1 MIAQGMATLLR
12 RDKVIGMPI
21 SAVTRRAVSSA
32 LASSAAA
39 SRSMADAR
47 SAPPRSGHTPE
58 SKACLAAATA
68 TSTSRETIDGTAP
81 ATSSVGGLTIV
92 ITSLDPEP
100 TRRPPAY
107 EPRYSSTAGP
117 FPENSGQLRPEFTM
131 KVHVNLVA
139 RRIICQISAGRA
151 HNRPPPCDLSQQ
163 VNKRSQVQF
172 VVSDKV
178 GNACKK
184 YDRAMAIPDW
194 PAGQDATAK
203 ASSRLDRENAALREL
218 VTVYRYL
225 SGLALQDADLAGV
238 VQLISDRMTATVAVV
253 TQLMDVL
260 TAAAPGVT
268 GDKAAAAVREHVVH
282 PRLGQVLRAS
292 RLSQRALRLPNV
304 GGTPAIIVAPIMVG
318 DEVPSYLITIDPAD
332 NLFGEDMSL
341 LVTEHAATICG
352 VILGRERVVAAAARR
367 VRDDL
372 VEGLLLGRGRDHADT
387 GRWAAHLGYD
397 PARDHNVMAVAFD
410 LPAPPAAS
418 PADLTAQRQRIWES
432 IEHFVA
438 TRAPDAIVSARE
450 SEVVIVAA
458 APDEPGPAALDA
470 RRLAH
475 ACLARLAELFPAAK
489 VVIGIGGP
497 CRDPREVARSYAQA
511 QRTTA
516 TLRRLGRQGT
526 VSAFADLGELRSF
539 AADVLGK
546 LAVHEQEHK
555 SEYLTT
561 LACYFRENNSP
572 QRASRILHV
581 HPNTVAYRVK
591 RIEEITGLRLDNYTD
606 RLIAQVALEILDA
619 LGEEP

>member
-1 MIAQGMATLLR
+1 MALPEWSPVLSPT
-12 RDKVIGMPI
+12 G
-21 SAVTRRAVSSA
+21 
-32 LASSAAA
+32 
-39 SRSMADAR
+39 
-47 SAPPRSGHTPE
+47 SAPGPDTGDQ
-58 SKACLAAATA
+58 AA
-68 TSTSRETIDGTAP
+68 G
-81 ATSSVGGLTIV
+81 
-92 ITSLDPEP
+92 
-100 TRRPPAY
+100 
-107 EPRYSSTAGP
+107 
-117 FPENSGQLRPEFTM
+117 
-131 KVHVNLVA
+131 A
-139 RRIICQISAGRA
+139 RL
-151 HNRPPPCDLSQQ
+151 H
-163 VNKRSQVQF
+163 
-172 VVSDKV
+172 
-178 GNACKK
+178 
-184 YDRAMAIPDW
+184 
-194 PAGQDATAK
+194 
-203 ASSRLDRENAALREL
+203 RENAALREL

-268 GDKAAAAVREHVVH
+268 ADKAVAAVREHVVH

-332 NLFGEDMSL
+332 NIFGEDMSL

-372 VEGLLLGRGRDHADT
+372 VEGLLLGRGRDQADT
-387 GRWAAHLGYD
+387 SRWAAHLGYD
-397 PARDHNVMAVAFD
+397 PARDHNVLAVAFD
-410 LPAPPAAS
+410 LPATANAANPANPGTAGNAANAGTAANAS
-418 PADLTAQRQRIWES
+418 PSAADAAAQRQRIWES

-450 SEVVIVAA
+450 SEVVIVTV
-458 APDEPGPAALDA
+458 APDEPGPAAMDA

-475 ACLARLAELFPAAK
+475 ACLARLAELFPSAR
-489 VVIGIGGP
+489 VVIGIGGT

-511 QRTTA
+511 QRTTQ
-516 TLRRLGRQGT
+516 TLKRLGRAGT
-526 VSAFADLGELRSF
+526 VSAFGDLGILRLLLQVPDLAELRSF

-546 LAVHEQEHK
+546 LSMHEQEHK

-606 RLIAQVALEILDA
+606 RLIAQVALEILEA

>member
-1 MIAQGMATLLR
+1 MALPDWSPVLS
-12 RDKVIGMPI
+12 P
-21 SAVTRRAVSSA
+21 
-32 LASSAAA
+32 
-39 SRSMADAR
+39 
-47 SAPPRSGHTPE
+47 
-58 SKACLAAATA
+58 
-68 TSTSRETIDGTAP
+68 
-81 ATSSVGGLTIV
+81 
-92 ITSLDPEP
+92 
-100 TRRPPAY
+100 
-107 EPRYSSTAGP
+107 
-117 FPENSGQLRPEFTM
+117 SGQSPET
-131 KVHVNLVA
+131 N
-139 RRIICQISAGRA
+139 
-151 HNRPPPCDLSQQ
+151 ND
-163 VNKRSQVQF
+163 
-172 VVSDKV
+172 
-178 GNACKK
+178 
-184 YDRAMAIPDW
+184 
-194 PAGQDATAK
+194 
-203 ASSRLDRENAALREL
+203 RLDRENAALREL

-260 TAAAPGVT
+260 TAAAPGMSA
-268 GDKAAAAVREHVVH
+268 DKAAVAVREHVVH

-292 RLSQRALRLPNV
+292 RLSQRPLRLPNV
-304 GGTPAIIVAPIMVG
+304 GGTPAIIVAPILVG

-387 GRWAAHLGYD
+387 SRWAAHLGYD

-410 LPAPPAAS
+410 LPAPPAAT

-458 APDEPGPAALDA
+458 APDEPGPAAMDA

-475 ACLARLAELFPAAK
+475 ACLARLAELFPAAR

-511 QRTTA
+511 QRTTQ

-526 VSAFADLGELRSF
+526 VSAFGDLGILRLLLQVPDLSELRSF

-619 LGEEP
+619 LGDEP

>member
-1 MIAQGMATLLR
+1 MALPDWSPVLSPTGSPPAR
-12 RDKVIGMPI
+12 
-21 SAVTRRAVSSA
+21 
-32 LASSAAA
+32 
-39 SRSMADAR
+39 DAR
-47 SAPPRSGHTPE
+47 DAND
-58 SKACLAAATA
+58 ATDA
-68 TSTSRETIDGTAP
+68 TD
-81 ATSSVGGLTIV
+81 AT
-92 ITSLDPEP
+92 D
-100 TRRPPAY
+100 A
-107 EPRYSSTAGP
+107 
-117 FPENSGQLRPEFTM
+117 
-131 KVHVNLVA
+131 
-139 RRIICQISAGRA
+139 
-151 HNRPPPCDLSQQ
+151 
-163 VNKRSQVQF
+163 
-172 VVSDKV
+172 
-178 GNACKK
+178 
-184 YDRAMAIPDW
+184 
-194 PAGQDATAK
+194 QDATDAG
-203 ASSRLDRENAALREL
+203 SRLDRENAALREL

-238 VQLISDRMTATVAVV
+238 VQLISNRMTATVAVV

-260 TAAAPGVT
+260 TAAAPGVSA
-268 GDKAAAAVREHVVH
+268 DKAAAAVREHVIH

-304 GGTPAIIVAPIMVG
+304 GGIPAVIVAPILVG

-332 NLFGEDMSL
+332 NIFGEDMSL

-372 VEGLLLGRGRDHADT
+372 VEGLLLGRGRDQSDT
-387 GRWAAHLGYD
+387 SRWAAHLGYD
-397 PARDHNVMAVAFD
+397 PARDHNVMAISFV
-410 LPAPPAAS
+410 LPRPPTPPGLPTPPADHTDA
-418 PADLTAQRQRIWES
+418 AAQRQRIWES
-432 IEHFVA
+432 VEHFVA

-450 SEVVIVAA
+450 SEVVIVTV
-458 APDEPGPAALDA
+458 APDERGPAALDA

-475 ACLARLAELFPAAK
+475 ACLARLAELFPAAR
-489 VVIGIGGP
+489 VVIGIGGV

-511 QRTTA
+511 QRTTQ
-516 TLRRLGRQGT
+516 TLRRLGRAGT
-526 VSAFADLGELRSF
+526 VSAFSDLGILRLLLQVPDLAELRSF

>member
-1 MIAQGMATLLR
+1 MALPDWSPVLS
-12 RDKVIGMPI
+12 P
-21 SAVTRRAVSSA
+21 
-32 LASSAAA
+32 
-39 SRSMADAR
+39 
-47 SAPPRSGHTPE
+47 
-58 SKACLAAATA
+58 
-68 TSTSRETIDGTAP
+68 
-81 ATSSVGGLTIV
+81 
-92 ITSLDPEP
+92 
-100 TRRPPAY
+100 
-107 EPRYSSTAGP
+107 
-117 FPENSGQLRPEFTM
+117 SGQSPET
-131 KVHVNLVA
+131 N
-139 RRIICQISAGRA
+139 
-151 HNRPPPCDLSQQ
+151 ND
-163 VNKRSQVQF
+163 
-172 VVSDKV
+172 
-178 GNACKK
+178 
-184 YDRAMAIPDW
+184 
-194 PAGQDATAK
+194 
-203 ASSRLDRENAALREL
+203 RLDRENAALREL

-238 VQLISDRMTATVAVV
+238 VQLISDRTSATVAVV

-260 TAAAPGVT
+260 TAAAPGMSAE
-268 GDKAAAAVREHVVH
+268 KAAAAVREHVVH

-292 RLSQRALRLPNV
+292 RLSQRPLRLPNV
-304 GGTPAIIVAPIMVG
+304 GGTPAIIVAPILVG

-387 GRWAAHLGYD
+387 SRWAAHLGYD

-410 LPAPPAAS
+410 LPVPPAAS

-432 IEHFVA
+432 IEHFVG

-450 SEVVIVAA
+450 SEVVIVTA
-458 APDEPGPAALDA
+458 APDEPGPSAMDA

-475 ACLARLAELFPAAK
+475 TCLARLAELFPAAK
-489 VVIGIGGP
+489 VVIGIGGS

-511 QRTTA
+511 QRTTQ
-516 TLRRLGRQGT
+516 TLKRLGRAGT
-526 VSAFADLGELRSF
+526 VSAFGDLGILRLLLQVPDLAELRSF
-539 AADVLGK
+539 AADVLGR

>member
-1 MIAQGMATLLR
+1 
-12 RDKVIGMPI
+12 V
-21 SAVTRRAVSSA
+21 
-32 LASSAAA
+32 
-39 SRSMADAR
+39 
-47 SAPPRSGHTPE
+47 
-58 SKACLAAATA
+58 
-68 TSTSRETIDGTAP
+68 
-81 ATSSVGGLTIV
+81 VG
-92 ITSLDPEP
+92 
-100 TRRPPAY
+100 
-107 EPRYSSTAGP
+107 
-117 FPENSGQLRPEFTM
+117 
-131 KVHVNLVA
+131 
-139 RRIICQISAGRA
+139 
-151 HNRPPPCDLSQQ
+151 
-163 VNKRSQVQF
+163 
-172 VVSDKV
+172 
-178 GNACKK
+178 
-184 YDRAMAIPDW
+184 
-194 PAGQDATAK
+194 
-203 ASSRLDRENAALREL
+203 
-218 VTVYRYL
+218 
-225 SGLALQDADLAGV
+225 
-238 VQLISDRMTATVAVV
+238 LISDRMSATVAVV

-260 TAAAPGVT
+260 TAAAPGMNA
-268 GDKAAAAVREHVVH
+268 DKAAATVREHVVH

-292 RLSQRALRLPNV
+292 RLSQRPLRLPNV
-304 GGTPAIIVAPIMVG
+304 GGTPAIIVAPILVG

-372 VEGLLLGRGRDHADT
+372 VEGLLLGRGRDHTDT

-458 APDEPGPAALDA
+458 APEEPGPAAMDA

-526 VSAFADLGELRSF
+526 VSAFGDLGVLRLLLQVPDLAELRSF

>member
-1 MIAQGMATLLR
+1 MIA
-12 RDKVIGMPI
+12 
-21 SAVTRRAVSSA
+21 
-32 LASSAAA
+32 
-39 SRSMADAR
+39 SMA
-47 SAPPRSGHTPE
+47 
-58 SKACLAAATA
+58 L
-68 TSTSRETIDGTAP
+68 
-81 ATSSVGGLTIV
+81 
-92 ITSLDPEP
+92 
-100 TRRPPAY
+100 
-107 EPRYSSTAGP
+107 
-117 FPENSGQLRPEFTM
+117 
-131 KVHVNLVA
+131 
-139 RRIICQISAGRA
+139 
-151 HNRPPPCDLSQQ
+151 
-163 VNKRSQVQF
+163 
-172 VVSDKV
+172 
-178 GNACKK
+178 
-184 YDRAMAIPDW
+184 PDW
-194 PAGQDATAK
+194 SPVLSPTGSPSASETGNPAAG
-203 ASSRLDRENAALREL
+203 SRLDRENAALREL

-268 GDKAAAAVREHVVH
+268 ADKAAAAVREHVVH

-304 GGTPAIIVAPIMVG
+304 GGTPAIIVAPILVG

-332 NLFGEDMSL
+332 NIFGEDMSL

-372 VEGLLLGRGRDHADT
+372 VEGLLLGRGRDQADT

-410 LPAPPAAS
+410 LPAPAAAAAS
-418 PADLTAQRQRIWES
+418 AGDAAAQRQRIWES

-458 APDEPGPAALDA
+458 APDEPGPAAMDA

-475 ACLARLAELFPAAK
+475 ACLARLAELFPSAK
-489 VVIGIGGP
+489 VVIGIGGT
-497 CRDPREVARSYAQA
+497 CRDPRDVARSYAQA
-511 QRTTA
+511 QRTTQ
-516 TLRRLGRQGT
+516 TLRRLGRAGT
-526 VSAFADLGELRSF
+526 VSAFGDLGILRLLLQVPDLAELRSF

-546 LAVHEQEHK
+546 LSMHEQEHK

>member
-1 MIAQGMATLLR
+1 MIA
-12 RDKVIGMPI
+12 
-21 SAVTRRAVSSA
+21 
-32 LASSAAA
+32 
-39 SRSMADAR
+39 SMALPDW
-47 SAPPRSGHTPE
+47 SPVLSP
-58 SKACLAAATA
+58 
-68 TSTSRETIDGTAP
+68 
-81 ATSSVGGLTIV
+81 
-92 ITSLDPEP
+92 
-100 TRRPPAY
+100 
-107 EPRYSSTAGP
+107 
-117 FPENSGQLRPEFTM
+117 SGQSPETT
-131 KVHVNLVA
+131 N
-139 RRIICQISAGRA
+139 
-151 HNRPPPCDLSQQ
+151 D
-163 VNKRSQVQF
+163 
-172 VVSDKV
+172 
-178 GNACKK
+178 
-184 YDRAMAIPDW
+184 
-194 PAGQDATAK
+194 
-203 ASSRLDRENAALREL
+203 RLDRENAALREL

-260 TAAAPGVT
+260 TAAAPGMSA
-268 GDKAAAAVREHVVH
+268 DKATAAVREHVVH

-292 RLSQRALRLPNV
+292 RLSQRPLRLPNV
-304 GGTPAIIVAPIMVG
+304 GGTPAIIVAPILVG

-372 VEGLLLGRGRDHADT
+372 VEGLLLGRGRDHTDT

-397 PARDHNVMAVAFD
+397 PARDHNVMAIAFD
-410 LPAPPAAS
+410 LPVPPAAS

-438 TRAPDAIVSARE
+438 TRAPEAIVSARE
-450 SEVVIVAA
+450 SEVVVVTA
-458 APDEPGPAALDA
+458 APMDA
-470 RRLAH
+470 RQLAG

-511 QRTTA
+511 QRTTQ

-526 VSAFADLGELRSF
+526 VSAFGDLGILRLLLQVPDLAELRSF

>member
-1 MIAQGMATLLR
+1 M
-12 RDKVIGMPI
+12 
-21 SAVTRRAVSSA
+21 
-32 LASSAAA
+32 
-39 SRSMADAR
+39 
-47 SAPPRSGHTPE
+47 
-58 SKACLAAATA
+58 
-68 TSTSRETIDGTAP
+68 
-81 ATSSVGGLTIV
+81 
-92 ITSLDPEP
+92 
-100 TRRPPAY
+100 
-107 EPRYSSTAGP
+107 
-117 FPENSGQLRPEFTM
+117 
-131 KVHVNLVA
+131 
-139 RRIICQISAGRA
+139 
-151 HNRPPPCDLSQQ
+151 
-163 VNKRSQVQF
+163 
-172 VVSDKV
+172 
-178 GNACKK
+178 
-184 YDRAMAIPDW
+184 
-194 PAGQDATAK
+194 
-203 ASSRLDRENAALREL
+203 
-218 VTVYRYL
+218 YRYL

-260 TAAAPGVT
+260 TAAAPGVSA
-268 GDKAAAAVREHVVH
+268 DKAAAAVREHVVH

-304 GGTPAIIVAPIMVG
+304 GGIPAIIVAPILVG

-332 NLFGEDMSL
+332 NIFGEDMSL

-372 VEGLLLGRGRDHADT
+372 VEGLLLGRGRDQSDT

-410 LPAPPAAS
+410 LPAPAADHTDI
-418 PADLTAQRQRIWES
+418 AAQRQRIWES

-450 SEVVIVAA
+450 SEVVIVTA
-458 APDEPGPAALDA
+458 APDERAPAAMDA

-475 ACLARLAELFPAAK
+475 ACLARLAELFPAAR
-489 VVIGIGGP
+489 VVIGIGGT
-497 CRDPREVARSYAQA
+497 CREPREVARSYAQA
-511 QRTTA
+511 QRTTQ
-516 TLRRLGRQGT
+516 TLRRLGRAGT
-526 VSAFADLGELRSF
+526 VSAFGDLGILRLLLQVPDLAELRSF
-539 AADVLGK
+539 AADVLGR

>member
-1 MIAQGMATLLR
+1 MALPDWSPVLSPAGPAQA
-12 RDKVIGMPI
+12 PE
-21 SAVTRRAVSSA
+21 
-32 LASSAAA
+32 
-39 SRSMADAR
+39 AD
-47 SAPPRSGHTPE
+47 
-58 SKACLAAATA
+58 
-68 TSTSRETIDGTAP
+68 DGTA
-81 ATSSVGGLTIV
+81 
-92 ITSLDPEP
+92 
-100 TRRPPAY
+100 
-107 EPRYSSTAGP
+107 
-117 FPENSGQLRPEFTM
+117 
-131 KVHVNLVA
+131 
-139 RRIICQISAGRA
+139 
-151 HNRPPPCDLSQQ
+151 
-163 VNKRSQVQF
+163 
-172 VVSDKV
+172 
-178 GNACKK
+178 
-184 YDRAMAIPDW
+184 
-194 PAGQDATAK
+194 
-203 ASSRLDRENAALREL
+203 RLDRENAALREL

-260 TAAAPGVT
+260 TAAAPGVSA
-268 GDKAAAAVREHVVH
+268 DKAAAAVREHVVH

-304 GGTPAIIVAPIMVG
+304 GGTPAIIVAPILVG

-332 NLFGEDMSL
+332 NIFGEDMSL

-372 VEGLLLGRGRDHADT
+372 VEGLLLGRGRDQADT
-387 GRWAAHLGYD
+387 SRWAAHLGYD
-397 PARDHNVMAVAFD
+397 PARDHNVMAIAFD
-410 LPAPPAAS
+410 LPAPQAGHVDVA
-418 PADLTAQRQRIWES
+418 AQRQRVAES

-438 TRAPDAIVSARE
+438 TRSPEAIVSARE

-458 APDEPGPAALDA
+458 APDEPGPAAMDA

-489 VVIGIGGP
+489 VVTGIGGT

-511 QRTTA
+511 QRTTQ
-516 TLRRLGRQGT
+516 TLKRLGRAGT
-526 VSAFADLGELRSF
+526 VSAFGDLGILRLLLQVPDLAELRSF

-546 LAVHEQEHK
+546 LSMHEQEHK